1 MQMNPIFVVAFI
13 SSHVLITVSEDNE
26 FCDSGVFFLPANLY
40 DVKLIRLYKK
50 KKKKKMMVQSESAYW
65 IIVGLEGEGP
75 LSFHRQER
83 EVYAAL

>member
-1 MQMNPIFVVAFI
+1 
-13 SSHVLITVSEDNE
+13 
-26 FCDSGVFFLPANLY
+26 
-40 DVKLIRLYKK
+40 
-50 KKKKKMMVQSESAYW
+50 MMVQSESAYW